1 MPAWTVPC
9 LTVCGTIVEMPVCNK
24 LTQLET
30 DCWATV
36 SPVNNVYFSPCF
48 ILYCS
53 LFYAVLFLYCTV
65 PCEALGVSRVQ
76 ARGRSPI
83 IIIVDIIIMIFIMI
97 ITIIT
102 TTTTTTTIIIT
113 VIIIVQFNLTTLYS
127 SHMGQ
132 FHQTVSYQQ
141 KCKTPMI
148 RIDELQL
155 TGKQFIAL
163 LIYL

>member
-53 LFYAVLFLYCTV
+53 LFCTVLFLVLYCTVPSLFYTVLFLVLYCTV
-65 PCEALGVSRVQ
+65 PC
-76 ARGRSPI
+76 
-83 IIIVDIIIMIFIMI
+83 FILYCSLFC
-97 ITIIT
+97 
-102 TTTTTTTIIIT
+102 T
-113 VIIIVQFNLTTLYS
+113 VLFLVLHCTVPSLFYTVLFLVLYCTVPCFMPCCSYTVLFLVKHLVFLVYRRADDLPS
-127 SHMGQ
+127 SSSS
-132 FHQTVSYQQ
+132 TSSS
-141 KCKTPMI
+141 
-148 RIDELQL
+148 
-155 TGKQFIAL
+155 
-163 LIYL
+163 